1 METYT
6 QESSLRYSS
15 MHVFTVG
22 LMQQLCGTLGL
33 CFPQAMEEHMH
44 PLQQRSI
51 FHHGIFDNS
60 PTVRQL
66 GILKPLKLLCQFLCE
81 DKKQVHQ
88 IWRYD
93 EYELFKFAEFE
104 AFLRAKKTALLK
116 LKDIDSLEKL
126 QRYKVR
132 DNRTSKRSRP
142 VLTMLA
148 SLCKQFNLANPGTCQ
163 EV

>member
-6 QESSLRYSS
+6 QESSLRNSS
-15 MHVFTVG
+15 MHVFTIG

-33 CFPQAMEEHMH
+33 CFPHAKEEHMH
-44 PLQQRSI
+44 PLQQRSL
-51 FHHGIFDNS
+51 FHHGIFDSS
-60 PTVRQL
+60 PTVREL
-66 GILKPLKLLCQFLCE
+66 EILKPLKLLCQFLCE
-81 DKKQVHQ
+81 DKKQVNQ

-104 AFLRAKKTALLK
+104 ACLRAKRRALLK

-132 DNRTSKRSRP
+132 DDRPSKRSRS
-142 VLTMLA
+142 VQTTLV
-148 SLCKQFNLANPGTCQ
+148 SLCKQFKIA
-163 EV
+163 